1 MGTWGGLVLAAG
13 LATTPAPA
21 ATAAFEATSP
31 GHVVQATLS
40 VDEGGVVR
48 YGVRLRDRN
57 SAMRREFKGLRW
69 HPVDPAYR
77 VVAQFVAYPE
87 PKTIPVP
94 NILGDTPEMTS
105 PGYVEFTL
113 AGQALR
119 LEPVFD
125 GADAHELFFIFGDQT
140 NGLETYPSGRFLYAA
155 LPESGQVVLDF
166 NKAEN
171 PPCAFTPFATCPLP
185 PKQNRLPVRV
195 EAGELSYG
203 HH

>member
-1 MGTWGGLVLAAG
+1 
-13 LATTPAPA
+13 
-21 ATAAFEATSP
+21 
-31 GHVVQATLS
+31 
-40 VDEGGVVR
+40 
-48 YGVRLRDRN
+48 
-57 SAMRREFKGLRW
+57 
-69 HPVDPAYR
+69 
-77 VVAQFVAYPE
+77 
-87 PKTIPVP
+87 
-94 NILGDTPEMTS
+94 MTS

-171 PPCAFTPFATCPLP
+171 LRARSRRSP
-185 PKQNRLPVRV
+185 RVRCRPSRTACRC
-195 EAGELSYG
+195 ESKPAS
-203 HH
+203 